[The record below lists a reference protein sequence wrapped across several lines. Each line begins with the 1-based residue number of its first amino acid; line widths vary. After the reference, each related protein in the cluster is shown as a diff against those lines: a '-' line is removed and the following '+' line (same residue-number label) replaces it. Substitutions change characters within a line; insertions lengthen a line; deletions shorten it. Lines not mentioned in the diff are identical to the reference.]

1 MPKIFD
7 GDSRESGAYNINGG
21 MAMNI
26 LFRLIMPGI
35 MVFCMAGKAM
45 PGTDHQKK
53 GEVAEMVFPDREWK
67 RGNPEDFG
75 FTREAL
81 RQIDEKMKEAK
92 ADGVLIRNGYL
103 VAEWNYAGPEYA
115 NIREGIQSCT
125 KSITSM
131 MLGLAVQEGL
141 IPNVDAK
148 VKEYWPDF
156 ETGAYT
162 DKITFRH
169 LSSMTSGMATVRNWG
184 LEYVNPGNM
193 EPGKEYHYHND
204 QPVALAKA
212 LTYLYGKS
220 LEEVIKEKVL
230 VHLQTDMKWGLD
242 GKIKVADG
250 KEVILNHGLGYSQ
263 WTAEGLARVG
273 HLYLNNGKWKDKQV
287 LPELF
292 VKESFT
298 DIPLKIN
305 IWRADSWQKRQ
316 PPPQTEEGLA
326 KTGYGLGWWT
336 DRGSEIAVWAMGGH
350 GGQFCLVMPEYG
362 IVMTKVNDWRKQPF
376 IARNAFTPILKECM
390 MADKKNKGE

>member
-1 MPKIFD
+1 MFPT
-7 GDSRESGAYNINGG
+7 GVGMNRAYNIMRGKE
-21 MAMNI
+21 MDI
-26 LFRLIMPGI
+26 LFRLIMSGI

-53 GEVAEMVFPDREWK
+53 REVAEMVFPDREWK

-131 MLGLAVQEGL
+131 MLGIALQEGL
-141 IPNVDAK
+141 IPSIDSK
-148 VKEYWPDF
+148 VKDHWPDF
-156 ETGAYT
+156 DGGPHT

-169 LSSMTSGMATVRNWG
+169 LVSMTSGMAAVRNWG
-184 LEYVNPGNM
+184 LEYVDPGNI

-212 LTYLYGKS
+212 LTYIFGKD
-220 LEEVIKEKVL
+220 LETVIREKAL
-230 VHLQTDMKWGLD
+230 VYLQTEMKWGLD
-242 GKIKVADG
+242 GKMKVAGG
-250 KEVILNHGLGYSQ
+250 KEVVLNHGLGYSR

-273 HLYLNNGKWKDKQV
+273 HLYLNNGRWKDKQI
-287 LPELF
+287 LPDSF
-292 VKESFT
+292 VKETFT

-305 IWRADSWQKRQ
+305 IWRTGSWQKRQ
-316 PPPQTEEGLA
+316 PQTEESLA
-326 KTGYGLGWWT
+326 TTGYGLGWWT

-362 IVMTKVNDWRKQPF
+362 VVMTKQNDWRQQPF
-376 IARNAFTPILKECM
+376 INRNEFTPILKECVK
-390 MADKKNKGE
+390 ADKKR